1 MVLWIVPI
9 SYFYMIS
16 KGSFS
21 DDFKYAFR
29 HLEYMLEAAIVGL
42 MYFLAQYI
50 EIKASQTLNPT
61 SSGYLASAGML
72 LTLQISYTI
81 SVHKYDWYQVL
92 GLVAAWLG
100 VAGRLWVLGPNQK
113 HERVVENMSFK
124 PYEKVSDLEND

>member
-1 MVLWIVPI
+1 MSAWIISI

-29 HLEYMLEAAIVGL
+29 HLEYMLEAAIAGL
-42 MYFLAQYI
+42 LYFLAQFI
-50 EIKASQTLNPT
+50 ELKASQTLSPT

-81 SVHKYDWYQVL
+81 SAHKY
-92 GLVAAWLG
+92 
-100 VAGRLWVLGPNQK
+100 
-113 HERVVENMSFK
+113 H
-124 PYEKVSDLEND
+124 